1 MKSKLIC
8 ILCEV
13 SYAAGVIGPHGGS
26 ISHYFFFFCFLCECD
41 YVNMGRF
48 FWSGLMY
55 VEQANKKKQGP
66 PPVTDQLDVVTGKHV
81 AVVDAD
87 L

>member
-1 MKSKLIC
+1 
-8 ILCEV
+8 
-13 SYAAGVIGPHGGS
+13 
-26 ISHYFFFFCFLCECD
+26 
-41 YVNMGRF
+41 MGWF

-55 VEQANKKKQGP
+55 VEQANKKKTRP

-87 L
+87 LQRVLQ

>member
-1 MKSKLIC
+1 VQSVL
-8 ILCEV
+8 
-13 SYAAGVIGPHGGS
+13 YAAGWDNRSPWGQYIILFLS
-26 ISHYFFFFCFLCECD
+26 FFCFLCECD
-41 YVNMGRF
+41 YVNMGWF

-55 VEQANKKKQGP
+55 VEQANKKKTRP

-87 L
+87 LQRVLQ